1 MDEQGLDKVWLFP
14 TLGMIYEE
22 LLKHD
27 PEGVGIMFRA
37 FNRWLEEDWGFDY
50 EDRIFAA
57 PYISLADL
65 DVAVEELE
73 WALDA
78 RRPHGRAC
86 ARPHPRTM
94 LRPAHARRPV
104 LRPVL
109 GARQR
114 GRHHRRRPRRRQ
126 RVLAQRL
133 RATTASRPSSPAVA
147 ARASA

>member
-1 MDEQGLDKVWLFP
+1 MDEQGLDKVWLYP
-14 TLGMIYEE
+14 TLGMIYEQ

-37 FNRWLEEDWGFDY
+37 FNRWLEEDWTYNF
-50 EDRIFAA
+50 ENRIFAS

-73 WALDA
+73 RALSLGA
-78 RRPHGRAC
+78 THGLHAPGRA
-86 ARPHPRTM
+86 HHG
-94 LRPAHARRPV
+94 LRSAHARRPL

-114 GRHHRRRPRRRQ
+114 GGHHRRRARGRQ
-126 RVLAQRL
+126 RLLAQRL
-133 RATTASRPSSPAVA
+133 RQGRVLGRVLRRRA